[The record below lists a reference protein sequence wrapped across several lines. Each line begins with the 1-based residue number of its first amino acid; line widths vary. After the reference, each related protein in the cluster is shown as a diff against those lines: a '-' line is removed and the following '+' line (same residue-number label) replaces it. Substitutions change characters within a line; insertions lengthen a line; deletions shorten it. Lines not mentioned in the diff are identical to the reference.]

1 MPSAAP
7 YDLIVAN
14 GRAID
19 PETGLD
25 RVCDVAIA
33 GGRIAAIGDDLGE
46 AASRIDATGLL
57 VAPGF
62 IDMHAHGQSLPA
74 DRMQA
79 FDGVTTTLELEAGAL
94 PVAAWYAQQAAVGR
108 TLNYGCAANWI
119 AARIAVMNKVE
130 PEPSLRFMA
139 KHAGDPRW
147 ADEVAT
153 DAEVA
158 GILGWLRQGLD
169 EGAIG
174 IGLLNAYAPGSG
186 VKEMTEVCAL
196 AAEYA
201 VPTYTH
207 VAYMANVD
215 PRSSIEAYT
224 RLIGYAGS
232 TGAHM
237 HICHFNSTSLLDVE
251 RSAQLV
257 QHAQKMGLKVTV
269 EAYPYGTGST
279 VLSAAFFRDP
289 DFARRGGRDWSALEI
304 VDTGR
309 RFAGHDEV
317 LRAQAQ
323 DPGALVLWHFL
334 DVEANQRHRDLLDVS
349 VLFPGGAIAS
359 DAMPWT
365 RPDGSITEDDV
376 WPLPDGTSSH
386 PRSSGTFAKFLRE
399 WVRERAK
406 LSIVQGLAKCTLI
419 PAQILQES
427 APQFA
432 AKGRLQTGCDADIV
446 VLDWDNLTDRADFK
460 AMNRASEGVRHLLV
474 NGQPVIA
481 DGALHMAARPGRPM
495 RRTPKPVG

>member
-1 MPSAAP
+1 MP
-7 YDLIVAN
+7 YDLVIRN
-14 GRAID
+14 GRVID

-25 RVCDVAIA
+25 TVRDVAIA
-33 GGRIAAIGDDLGE
+33 GGRIAAIGAGLG
-46 AASRIDATGLL
+46 ADAPAIDASGLV

-62 IDMHAHGQSLPA
+62 IDLHAHGQSLPA

-79 FDGVTTTLELEAGAL
+79 FDGVTTSLELEAGAL
-94 PVAAWYAQQAAVGR
+94 PVAAWYEQQAKIGR
-108 TLNYGCAANWI
+108 TLNYGCSVNWI
-119 AARIAVMNKVE
+119 TARIAVMNGVQ
-130 PEPSLRFMA
+130 PEPALAFMA
-139 KHAGDPRW
+139 RHAANPRW
-147 ADEVAT
+147 ADDIAT
-153 DAEVA
+153 DQEVEK
-158 GILGWLRQGLD
+158 ILDWLRQGLD
-169 EGAIG
+169 QGGLG

-237 HICHFNSTSLLDVE
+237 HICHFNSTSMMDVE

-257 QHAQKMGLKVTV
+257 RNAQKMGLKVTL

-279 VLSAAFFRDP
+279 LLSASFFRDP
-289 DFARRGGRDWSALEI
+289 DFARRGGRDWSALEM

-309 RFAGHDEV
+309 RFHEHEEV

-334 DVEANQRHRDLLDVS
+334 DVEANQRHRDLLDMS

-365 RPDGSITEDDV
+365 RPDGSIYEGDA
-376 WPLPDGTSSH
+376 WPLPEGTSSH
-386 PRSSGTFAKFLRE
+386 PRSSGTFTRFLRQ
-399 WVRERAK
+399 WVRERETIG
-406 LSIVQGLAKCTLI
+406 LIEGLAKCTLI
-419 PAQILQES
+419 PAQILEAS

-432 AKGRLQTGCDADIV
+432 KKGRLQVGCDADIV
-446 VLDWDNLTDRADFK
+446 VFDWEKLADLADFK
-460 AMNRASEGVRHLLV
+460 AMNRASVGVRHLLV
-474 NGQPVIA
+474 NGEAVISG
-481 DGALHMAARPGRPM
+481 GALQADARPGKPL
-495 RRTPKPVG
+495 RR

>member
-1 MPSAAP
+1 MPTD
-7 YDLIVAN
+7 DLFIRN
-14 GRAID
+14 GRVID
-19 PETGLD
+19 PETGFD
-25 RVCDVAIA
+25 KICDVAIRR
-33 GGRIAAIGDDLGE
+33 GRIVAIGTG
-46 AASRIDATGLL
+46 ASNTERSIDASGLV

-62 IDMHAHGQSLPA
+62 IDLHAHGQSLPA

-94 PVAAWYAQQAAVGR
+94 PVSDWYKQHAAAGR
-108 TLNYGCAANWI
+108 TLNYGCSVNWI
-119 AARIAVMNKVE
+119 NARIAVMNRVQ
-130 PEPSLRFMA
+130 PEASLSFMA
-139 KHAGDPRW
+139 KHANSPRW
-147 ADEVAT
+147 ANEIAT
-153 DAEVA
+153 DQEVA
-158 GILGWLRQGLD
+158 GILDYIRQGLN
-169 EGAIG
+169 EGALG

-196 AAEYA
+196 AAEHA

-207 VAYMANVD
+207 IAYMSNVD

-224 RLIGYAGS
+224 RLIGYAAS

-237 HICHFNSTSLLDVE
+237 HICHFNSTSVMDVE
-251 RSAQLV
+251 RAAQLV

-279 VLSAAFFRDP
+279 LLSATFFSDP
-289 DFARRGGRDWSALEI
+289 DFARRTGRDWSALQM

-309 RFAGHDEV
+309 RFQKHDEV

-365 RPDGSITEDDV
+365 RPDGSIYEGDV

-386 PRSSGTFAKFLRE
+386 PRSAGTFTRFLRQ
-399 WVRERAK
+399 WVHERQTMS
-406 LSIVQGLAKCTLI
+406 LIDGLRKCTLI
-419 PAQILQES
+419 PAQIMQAS

-432 AKGRLQTGCDADIV
+432 KKGRLQVGCDADIV
-446 VLDWDNLTDRADFK
+446 VFDWDRLTDRADFK
-460 AMNRASEGVRHLLV
+460 AMNRAAEGVRHLLV
-474 NGQPVIA
+474 NGEAVIA
-481 DGALHMAARPGRPM
+481 DGALQTAACPGRPL
-495 RRTPKPVG
+495 RRTPAA